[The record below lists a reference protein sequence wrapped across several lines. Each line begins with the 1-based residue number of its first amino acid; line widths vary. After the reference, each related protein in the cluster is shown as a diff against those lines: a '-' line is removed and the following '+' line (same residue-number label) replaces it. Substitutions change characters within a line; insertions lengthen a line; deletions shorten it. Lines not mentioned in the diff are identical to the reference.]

1 MMCVTQGFKH
11 TFLNIKVSFTWYLSS

>member
-1 MMCVTQGFKH
+1 MCVTQGFKH